1 MADQTPTQL
10 IEKLLQWGVLK
21 PMPSN
26 EDRERR
32 HLEMMAATIAAGY
45 VLDQDT
51 GGLPT
56 KVAHFAVLAA
66 RAIQAE
72 VAATEQGADNSELS
86 AVCPVPPFP
95 GIRGGGTDD

>member
-1 MADQTPTQL
+1 
-10 IEKLLQWGVLK
+10 
-21 PMPSN
+21 
-26 EDRERR
+26 
-32 HLEMMAATIAAGY
+32 
-45 VLDQDT
+45 
-51 GGLPT
+51 
-56 KVAHFAVLAA
+56 VAHFAVLAA